1 MLKDI
6 INLLKYEFTIELRQA
21 HALGGLLLYVLSTLF
36 IIFISFANVSGPI
49 WIILYWIIVLFASV
63 NAILKSFTHEMG
75 KRRLYYF
82 SLVNGSAL
90 YISKVVYN
98 FIILFI
104 LSIINFTIFGAISGS
119 PILNLP
125 LFLLAIL
132 LGSLGLSM
140 GLTLIAGIAS
150 QSSNNGTMMTILG
163 FPIIIPILISLI
175 HMSAYSL
182 QVGTIAS
189 VGAEA
194 YGDIMSLLGIILLL
208 FAVSIILFPFLW
220 KN

>member
-6 INLLKYEFTIELRQA
+6 FNLLKYEFTIELRQV
-21 HALGGLLLYVLSTLF
+21 HALGGLMLYVLSTLF
-36 IIFISFANVSGPI
+36 IIFISFANISGPI
-49 WIILYWIIVLFASV
+49 WIILYWIIVLFAAV
-63 NAILKSFTHEMG
+63 NAILKSFSHEMG

-82 SLVNGSAL
+82 SIVNGTSL
-90 YISKVVYN
+90 YISKVIYN
-98 FIILFI
+98 FIILFM
-104 LSIINFTIFGAISGS
+104 LSVVNFTIFGAISGS
-119 PILNLP
+119 PILNIP

-163 FPIIIPILISLI
+163 FPIIIPILISLV
-175 HMSAYSL
+175 HMSAFAL
-182 QVGTIAS
+182 QVGTINS

-194 YGDIMSLLGIILLL
+194 FGDIMSLLGIILLL
-208 FAVSIILFPFLW
+208 FAVSVILFPFLW

>member
-6 INLLKYEFTIELRQA
+6 FNLLKYEFTIELRQV
-21 HALGGLLLYVLSTLF
+21 HALGGLMLYVLSTLF

-49 WIILYWIIVLFASV
+49 WIILYWIIVLFAAV
-63 NAILKSFTHEMG
+63 NAILKSFSHEMG

-82 SLVNGSAL
+82 SMVNGTSL
-90 YISKVVYN
+90 YLSKVIYN
-98 FIILFI
+98 FIILFM
-104 LSIINFTIFGAISGS
+104 LSVVTFTIFGAISGS
-119 PILNLP
+119 PILNIP

-140 GLTLIAGIAS
+140 GLTLVAGIAS

-163 FPIIIPILISLI
+163 FPIIIPILISLV
-175 HMSAYSL
+175 HMSAFAL
-182 QVGTIAS
+182 QAGTINS

-194 YGDIMSLLGIILLL
+194 FGDIMSLLGIILLL
-208 FAVSIILFPFLW
+208 FAVSVILFPFLW